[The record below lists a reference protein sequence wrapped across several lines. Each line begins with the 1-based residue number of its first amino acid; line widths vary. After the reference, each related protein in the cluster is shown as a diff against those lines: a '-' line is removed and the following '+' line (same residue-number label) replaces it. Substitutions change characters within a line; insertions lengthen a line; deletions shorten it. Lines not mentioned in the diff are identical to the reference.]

1 MVLPNDK
8 TCETSP
14 LLPKPDQPRYDASHP
29 IDASRGL
36 VPEGA
41 DPYQDSGGQED
52 EEQSG
57 GGIERQESG
66 PRTHEGL
73 PEVRKQMKYLMP
85 ALGIGVFLSAADQ
98 TIIVSSYGRIGSE
111 LNALSRTSWIA
122 TAYFLT
128 LTAFQPLY
136 GKLSDIFGR
145 KPCLLFA
152 YTVFG
157 LGCLFCG
164 IANDMNQLILARA
177 FAGIGGGGMTT
188 VVSILLS
195 DAVSLRER
203 GQWQGYINILYA
215 SGAATGAPLGGILS
229 DTIGWRAAFLGQAPL
244 CLLAFIT
251 VGLLLKM
258 PKKNESHWKEKL
270 RRVDFLGALVLLLAV
285 VALLLGMDRGS
296 NVSWRDRYTI
306 ACVSASVPLFAL
318 FVLVETYVATEP
330 FAPGHIIF
338 ERSHLAAYL
347 CNFFA
352 FGGWLAALFFV
363 PLYYQSVGNMSATQA
378 GLRLIPSIIFGVSG
392 SLFAGFYMKWS
403 GRYYWIT
410 VVCYSTLVLGMVV
423 VLLFS
428 GLAVPSI
435 GGMILGTM
443 ICAFSNGIGVTTTLI
458 ALIAN
463 ATHEDQAVVT
473 ACSYLFRSLG
483 SVMGVSLCATAANSA
498 LRVALAKEL
507 GDGANAEKIARKVRQ
522 SLEYVKTLEPEI
534 AKIVRS
540 CYGKSTQS
548 AFTVG
553 LLLVCGSAVAA
564 LFLKEKRLGR

>member
-1 MVLPNDK
+1 M
-8 TCETSP
+8 S
-14 LLPKPDQPRYDASHP
+14 Q
-29 IDASRGL
+29 
-36 VPEGA
+36 
-41 DPYQDSGGQED
+41 
-52 EEQSG
+52 
-57 GGIERQESG
+57 
-66 PRTHEGL
+66 
-73 PEVRKQMKYLMP
+73 
-85 ALGIGVFLSAADQ
+85 
-98 TIIVSSYGRIGSE
+98 
-111 LNALSRTSWIA
+111 
-122 TAYFLT
+122 
-128 LTAFQPLY
+128 Y

-152 YTVFG
+152 YIVFG

-164 IANDMNQLILARA
+164 LAKDMNQLILARA

-188 VVSILLS
+188 VVSILMS

-244 CLLAFIT
+244 CLLAFIA

-258 PKKNESHWKEKL
+258 PKKDESHWKEKL

-296 NVSWRDRYTI
+296 NVSWSDRYTI
-306 ACVSASVPLFAL
+306 AYVCASIPLFTL
-318 FVLVETYVATEP
+318 FILVETYVAAEP

-363 PLYYQSVGNMSATQA
+363 PLYFQTAGNMSATQA
-378 GLRLIPSIIFGVSG
+378 GLRLIPSIILGVSG
-392 SLFAGFYMKWS
+392 SLSAGFYMKWS

-410 VVCYSTLVLGMVV
+410 VICYSTLVLGMVV

-428 GLAVPSI
+428 GLAVPSV
-435 GGMILGTM
+435 GGMIVGTM
-443 ICAFSNGIGVTTTLI
+443 ICAFSNGTGVTTTLI

-498 LRVALAKEL
+498 LRAALTKDL
-507 GDGANAEKIARKVRQ
+507 GNGHDAEKIARKVRQ
-522 SLEYVKTLEPEI
+522 SLQYVKTLEPEI
-534 AKIVRS
+534 AEIVMG
-540 CYGKSTQS
+540 CYARSTQA

-553 LLLVCGSAVAA
+553 LFLVCGSAASA
-564 LFLKEKRLGR
+564 FFLKEKKLGR